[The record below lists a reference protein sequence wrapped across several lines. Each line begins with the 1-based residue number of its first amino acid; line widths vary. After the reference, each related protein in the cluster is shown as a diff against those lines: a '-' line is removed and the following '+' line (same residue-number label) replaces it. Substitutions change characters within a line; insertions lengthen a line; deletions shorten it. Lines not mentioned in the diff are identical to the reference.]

1 MKKTELKV
9 IAAAV
14 FALLACS
21 AAAQDV
27 KTGVGAGVGGAAGA
41 AVGSAVGG
49 KTGAVV
55 GGAVGGA
62 TGAAVT
68 TKENEGR
75 TGAIVGGAV
84 GGGAGAAVG
93 QSVGGKTGAVV
104 GAGVGGA
111 GGAIVGRNISESQ
124 NKPQTANSTVRP
136 PAQPATTVAVSGP
149 GVKVVHAAV
158 DDCAWAKGKHKQH
171 PGKGWAKG
179 HDKHRC

>member
-1 MKKTELKV
+1 MRKAELTA

-14 FALLACS
+14 FAFFAFS

-41 AVGSAVGG
+41 AVGSALGG

-68 TKENEGR
+68 TNQNEGR

-93 QSVGGKTGAVV
+93 HSMGGTTGAAV

-111 GGAIVGRNISESQ
+111 AGAVVGRNISANQ
-124 NKPQTANSTVRP
+124 NSPQSTSSAVRAP
-136 PAQPATTVAVSGP
+136 VQPVTTVAVTGP
-149 GVKVVHAAV
+149 GVGMRVV
-158 DDCAWAKGKHKQH
+158 DDSCAGSKSKHKNH

-179 HDKHRC
+179 HSKKGC

>member
-1 MKKTELKV
+1 MRKAELKT

-14 FALLACS
+14 FAVLSFS
-21 AAAQDV
+21 AAAQDL

-68 TKENEGR
+68 TNENEGR

-111 GGAIVGRNISESQ
+111 AGAVVGRNINESQ
-124 NKPQTANSTVRP
+124 NKPQTASTTVRTQARP
-136 PAQPATTVAVSGP
+136 VTTVAVTSP
-149 GVKVVHAAV
+149 GVVHVV
-158 DDCAWAKGKHKQH
+158 DDGCSGGKHKHKNH

>member
-1 MKKTELKV
+1 MRKAELIT

-14 FALLACS
+14 FAVLSFS
-21 AAAQDV
+21 AVAQDL

-111 GGAIVGRNISESQ
+111 AGAVVGRNISVNDS
-124 NKPQTANSTVRP
+124 KPQSTSSAARGTS
-136 PAQPATTVAVSGP
+136 QPVKTVAVTSP
-149 GVKVVHAAV
+149 GVVYMV
-158 DDCAWAKGKHKQH
+158 DDDCHGGKHKHKNH

>member
-1 MKKTELKV
+1 MDGAKLKTV
-9 IAAAV
+9 AVAV
-14 FALLACS
+14 FTALSFS
-21 AAAQDV
+21 AAAQDL

-68 TKENEGR
+68 TNSNEGR

-93 QSVGGKTGAVV
+93 HSMGGTTGAAV

-111 GGAIVGRNISESQ
+111 AGAVVGRNISESQ
-124 NKPQTANSTVRP
+124 SKPQTASTNARHQG
-136 PAQPATTVAVSGP
+136 QPVKTVAVTSP
-149 GVKVVHAAV
+149 GVVYVV
-158 DDCAWAKGKHKQH
+158 DDDCDGGKHKHKNH

-179 HDKHRC
+179 HNKHRC